1 MGFTVENTS
10 LTQVVLPLALF
21 LIMLGIGLS
30 LRLDDFIRLRKQ
42 PGVVLLGS
50 GLQLIGL
57 PLLGCLLVTLFQV
70 SGAYAAAIMILT
82 LAPGGATSNMVS
94 YLCRADIALSVC
106 LTAIASMVT
115 PFTLPILSFYVLQHW
130 MSIETAVS
138 FPITQT
144 LVKLLFIALLPV
156 FLGMVIFHHLPR
168 WATRLQPVVKWSS
181 LGFMILVVIGIVKSN
196 QTHLIVLLE
205 ELGVVMI
212 VMAALA
218 VIISWLI
225 AASFGFAIEQRLT
238 LGIETGIQNAGLAL
252 IITGTVLNDAQ
263 MSGVVLLYGV
273 LMQIPAVFL
282 IIIRNLPQRKSSSI
296 QP

>member
-106 LTAIASMVT
+106 LTAIASIVT

-130 MSIETAVS
+130 MSTVSYMS

-144 LVKLLFIALLPV
+144 LIKLLFIALLPI
-156 FLGMVIFHHLPR
+156 FLGMVIFYHLPR

-296 QP
+296 QN

>member
-106 LTAIASMVT
+106 LTAIASIVT

-144 LVKLLFIALLPV
+144 LIKLLFIALLPI
-156 FLGMVIFHHLPR
+156 FLGMVIFYHLPR

-282 IIIRNLPQRKSSSI
+282 IIIRNLPQRKSPSI
-296 QP
+296 QN

>member
-1 MGFTVENTS
+1 MENTS

-106 LTAIASMVT
+106 LTAIASIVT

-144 LVKLLFIALLPV
+144 LIKLLFIALLPI
-156 FLGMVIFHHLPR
+156 FLGMVIFYHLPR

-282 IIIRNLPQRKSSSI
+282 IIIRNLPQRKSPSI
-296 QP
+296 QN